1 MTTTERKSTYELVT
15 ERLAAAI
22 EAGNVPWH
30 KPWRTL
36 GAPSNLVSRK
46 PYRGINVW
54 LTLCSGF
61 ASPWWVTFKQAQ
73 ALGGTV
79 RKGEKGTMVVY
90 WSILR
95 KRERNAEGEPVER
108 RIPLLKHYWVFNAEQ
123 CDGLDA
129 KIPAAAPTPVAPTD
143 THEAAD
149 ALIAGW
155 ADKPV
160 FQPEGGDRA
169 YYVPAL
175 DIIRVPA
182 RVQFESL
189 DAYYQT
195 LFHEAVHA
203 TGHKNRLGRP
213 GIVNPAGFGSEPYAE
228 EELVAEIGACYLAE
242 LVGIDPAIDNSA
254 SYLRGWAS
262 KLRSDTRLIFRAA
275 SAAQKASD
283 HILGIVPE
291 VVKDETEQTDEQ
303 PAAEEAAAL

>member
-46 PYRGINVW
+46 AYRGINVW
-54 LTLCSGF
+54 LTLCSSF

-73 ALGGTV
+73 SLGGQV

-95 KRERNAEGEPVER
+95 KSERHPDTGEKVER
-108 RIPLLKHYWVFNAEQ
+108 RIPLLKHYWVFNVEQ

-129 KIPAAAPTPVAPTD
+129 KIPAVAPAPVAATD
-143 THEAAD
+143 VHAAAD
-149 ALIAGW
+149 AVLAAW
-155 ADKPV
+155 TDKPT
-160 FQPEGGDRA
+160 FERDGGDRA
-169 YYVPAL
+169 FYVPAL

-182 RVQFESL
+182 REQFESL

-195 LFHEAVHA
+195 LFHECVHA
-203 TGHKNRLGRP
+203 TGHKSRLGRP
-213 GIVNPAGFGSEPYAE
+213 GIVNPTGFGSEPYAE

-242 LVGIDPAIDNSA
+242 LTGIDPAIENSA

-262 KLRSDTRLIFRAA
+262 KLRSDNRLIFRAA
-275 SAAQKASD
+275 SAAQKAAD
-283 HILGIVPE
+283 HVLGIVPE
-291 VVKDETEQTDEQ
+291 VVKDETEQSDEQ
-303 PAAEEAAAL
+303 PAAEVAAA